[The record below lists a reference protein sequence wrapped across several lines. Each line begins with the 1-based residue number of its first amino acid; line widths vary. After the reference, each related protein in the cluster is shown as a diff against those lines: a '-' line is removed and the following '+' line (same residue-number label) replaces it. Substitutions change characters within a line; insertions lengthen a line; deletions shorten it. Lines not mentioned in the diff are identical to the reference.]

1 MQADLSLLSSLM
13 DPSNLLSL
21 GVTITTP
28 IPTTLPTT
36 GRFTALATYTDNV
49 WPSYSVATPST
60 EVRASSTGAA
70 ARGTVGVGML
80 VGGFAGVGVFAGL

>member
-1 MQADLSLLSSLM
+1 M

-28 IPTTLPTT
+28 IPKTLPTT
-36 GRFTALATYTDNV
+36 GRFTALSTYTDNT
-49 WPSYSVATPST
+49 WPSYSKATPTGSAAA
-60 EVRASSTGAA
+60 ASSTAAA